1 MPWYAAGMQ
10 MVEALE
16 PLALLQLIQAKYY
29 HRESLEQERSLQ
41 KESLAEG
48 FAIHEKEVA
57 KSQELTQKELQ
68 EANRLHKEAMHQ
80 NTDYHKKEVRMAH
93 DILERDHELAN
104 CLHDISMWAQQYFH
118 LDNKSYT
125 LKLFTKE
132 LQHAQNVSRKENIRD
147 NLVQESQRAQATMIV
162 NTLMF
167 GCCFAVMIEGNLPEG
182 TPETVVI
189 TFSLA
194 LSCSLSFLVIS
205 VWFAMNLQGRIAKYK
220 ISDPNVRYGR
230 GKSRTQHETFH
241 SYFKKHCKPV
251 YRLTQFFL
259 WLGTLALLVC
269 GGLLM
274 GSKFAITH
282 NSPWGAALFII
293 IQSFS
298 VFALAVLLV
307 AYNPKLGI
315 GKEDYA
321 NDERDF
327 AGFQTFVKEMEEE
340 LKSHAH
346 ECPKCRLPM
355 NIMVFCPSTGE
366 RHETNIVCGACNLTK
381 TKFKYCPATGTAHDL
396 DAHEPHMSF
405 VAKHSSSLQPLHRLS
420 HAVDDDARTRMSSSL
435 PRFFGASVY
444 SPHGTVSNATAPPA
458 DCHLSPHHRIIIDT
472 PPGSPNV
479 APRLS
484 PIMGAVPPAVLR
496 EQREMFHTP
505 PHTPPGSPL
514 PEAAVR

>member
-1 MPWYAAGMQ
+1 MPWYSAGMQ
-10 MVEALE
+10 IVEAFE

-29 HRESLEQERSLQ
+29 HRESLQQEREFH

-48 FAIHEKEVA
+48 FSIHEKEMA
-57 KSQELTQKELQ
+57 KASEITQRELQ
-68 EANRLHKEAMHQ
+68 EANRIHREAMAQ
-80 NTDYHKKEVRMAH
+80 AKDYHKKDVRLNNEL
-93 DILERDHELAN
+93 LERDHELAN

-167 GCCFAVMIEGNLPEG
+167 GCCFAVMIEGNLPDG

-189 TFSLA
+189 CFSLA
-194 LSCSLSFLVIS
+194 LACSLGFLVIS
-205 VWFAMNLQGRIAKYK
+205 VWFAMNLQGRIAKYR

-241 SYFKKHCKPV
+241 SYFQKHCKPV

-282 NSPWGAALFII
+282 NSPWGAAIFII
-293 IQSFS
+293 IQSFLI
-298 VFALAVLLV
+298 FAMAVLLV
-307 AYNPKLGI
+307 TYNPKLGVA
-315 GKEDYA
+315 KEDFG

-327 AGFQTFVKEMEEE
+327 AGFQAFVKEMEDE

-346 ECPKCRLPM
+346 ECPKCRMPM

-366 RHETNIVCGACNLTK
+366 RHETNIVCNSCNLTK
-381 TKFKYCPATGTAHDL
+381 TKFKYCPATGIPHEL
-396 DAHEPHMSF
+396 DTQQQAPFTKKTSH
-405 VAKHSSSLQPLHRLS
+405 SLQPLHRLS
-420 HAVDDDARTRMSSSL
+420 HAVDDDARMSGSL
-435 PRFFGASVY
+435 PRFFGAVH

-458 DCHLSPHHRIIIDT
+458 DMHLSPHHRVHIDHT
-472 PPGSPNV
+472 PPSSPFV

-484 PIMGAVPPAVLR
+484 PLMGAAPPAIVR
-496 EQREMFHTP
+496 EQREMFTP

-514 PEAAVR
+514 PPDD